1 MDRAKEKV
9 SARSRVRTR
18 VRKKIAGTATRPR
31 LTVFKSLHHIYAQ
44 AIDDE
49 AGVTLAAASS
59 KDESIVKRVKGS
71 NVAAAKEVGALIAD
85 RIREKGIEQVV
96 FDRSGYPY
104 HGKVKA
110 LADAAREKGLK
121 F

>member
-1 MDRAKEKV
+1 MDRVKEKV
-9 SARSRVRTR
+9 KARNRIQTR
-18 VRKKIAGTATRPR
+18 IRRKIAGTSTRPR
-31 LTVFKSLHHIYAQ
+31 LTVFKSLNHIYAQ
-44 AIDDE
+44 AIDDD

-59 KDESIVKRVKGS
+59 KDESIAKRVKGS

-85 RIREKGIEQVV
+85 RIREKGIDQVV